1 MKADTD
7 PTDNL
12 TADNEEIVDALE
24 ESERKA
30 GGVKPLRQDGTG
42 GLTAI
47 QVARRL
53 GMSVPWVKLHTPEL
67 RGRKTKQ
74 GYRYPANLTIE
85 KVREV
90 LNFKSYNGKRVT
102 PTKDDVAS
110 ETARIIF
117 AELRKGTTTAQIVER
132 FGYHPKVVREYA
144 AEWVRCGQFDNH
156 DFAIIHG
163 RRQPDAPAPVV
174 FSPPTANVGDAARP
188 SSEETSPPVPA
199 ARPSVTERLVALR
212 REIES
217 EGSEGESK

>member
-1 MKADTD
+1 MRADTD
-7 PTDNL
+7 L
-12 TADNEEIVDALE
+12 TKNTPQDADEIVDDLE
-24 ESERKA
+24 DEERKS
-30 GGVKPLRQDGTG
+30 GGLKPLQKNGTG

-74 GYRYPANLTIE
+74 GYRYPANITAE

-90 LNFKSYNGKRVT
+90 LNFKAYKTNQRVA
-102 PTKDDVAS
+102 PTKDAVAS
-110 ETARIIF
+110 ETARTIF

-163 RRQPDAPAPVV
+163 RRQPDAPAPVMV
-174 FSPPTANVGDAARP
+174 NPPAATEAARP
-188 SSEETSPPVPA
+188 PSEVPVEQITPA
-199 ARPSVTERLVALR
+199 GRPSVTERLAALR
-212 REIES
+212 HELET
-217 EGSEGESK
+217 SEGETK